1 MEAMDTL
8 TRSTPIARPKP
19 KRSNSKAHDPVAGR
33 RDAASTLPGLSLPEL
48 AHVSI
53 APDAAADGH
62 TQADLERCIA
72 EATFESCEGV
82 VVTDAD
88 LRTLKVNN
96 AFTRITGYGKREAIG
111 FRSTVLSDI
120 REHLVRDPNWS
131 GEVIGRK
138 KNGENFSAKLRVKA
152 VVNAQDSVT
161 HYIATINDLSA
172 KKAWQKKITDLGFTD
187 SLTGLKNRP
196 ALLISLQRAIDKSRE
211 QQSYAA
217 VLLVD
222 IDSFR
227 SHNVRL
233 GHLAGDMLLQQ
244 SARRLCQALGPNV
257 AVARLFADKFLIV
270 LEELGAT
277 ADDAGATALQ
287 RATCVR
293 NSFAEVF
300 DINATPVHA
309 SVSMGL
315 CLIGKQ
321 DIINTDVLIDR
332 AEMVTYEA
340 KQAGGDCVFSFEF
353 GAMEHGA

>member
-8 TRSTPIARPKP
+8 TQPTRISVPRPKR
-19 KRSNSKAHDPVAGR
+19 KH
-33 RDAASTLPGLSLPEL
+33 AAATLPGLSLPEL
-48 AHVSI
+48 AHVSTT
-53 APDAAADGH
+53 PDAVADEH
-62 TQADLERCIA
+62 ALAHLDRCIS
-72 EATFESCEGV
+72 ETTFESCEGV

-96 AFTRITGYGKREAIG
+96 AFTRITGYSKREAIG
-111 FRSTVLSDI
+111 FRSSILSDI
-120 REHLVRDPNWS
+120 REHLVRDRSWND
-131 GEVIGRK
+131 EVIGRK
-138 KNGENFSAKLRVKA
+138 KNGETFSAKLRVKA
-152 VVNAQDSVT
+152 VVDPHDCVT
-161 HYIATINDLSA
+161 HYIATFNDLSA
-172 KKAWQKKITDLGFTD
+172 EKALQKKIIHLGFTD
-187 SLTGLKNRP
+187 SLTGLKNRS

-222 IDSFR
+222 MDDFR

-233 GHLAGDMLLQQ
+233 GHLAGDLLLQQ
-244 SARRLCQALGPNV
+244 SARRLVQALGPNV

-277 ADDAGATALQ
+277 TDDAQVNVQHRVA
-287 RATCVR
+287 CVR
-293 NSFAEVF
+293 SCFAEAF

-309 SVSMGL
+309 SVSMGF
-315 CLIGKQ
+315 CLIGMQ
-321 DIINTDVLIDR
+321 DIISTDVLIDR
-332 AEMVTYEA
+332 AEMVTFDA